1 MHVYCVK
8 LFAQKSGRVISL
20 TNLMSGVQSKKVYNI
35 LLVLDVI
42 LDVGVETEVNVSGQ
56 HSGGRDTR
64 IMLISRMARSAHS

>member
-35 LLVLDVI
+35 LLVLDV
-42 LDVGVETEVNVSGQ
+42 DVETEVDVSG
-56 HSGGRDTR
+56 
-64 IMLISRMARSAHS
+64 